1 MVVRDIETIIKKN
14 SVTSHKYQHQRF
26 THRKQMNDAIQAV
39 YLSLPE
45 IPLSYLQL
53 EKIGMVFVEIFMQ
66 GRFDDSKVYACR

>member
-1 MVVRDIETIIKKN
+1 MD
-14 SVTSHKYQHQRF
+14 
-26 THRKQMNDAIQAV
+26 DAIQAF

-45 IPLSYLQL
+45 IPMSYLQL